1 MVLETNWMG
10 TGCVRNGEACGWIW
24 RDLAPKPYGLSKAL
38 GASNL
43 RHINISSIL
52 IGLIHWTSILEP
64 YLGWWSA
71 SIFQMDW
78 SHLSGFVSNGIFVLT
93 GKVMINQRN
102 VVPCFQN
109 PIIICYVYIHN
120 IRTKY
125 ENMIIYIYIQSTDV
139 LQASV
144 CFSIT
149 QTIWSWWVQKERRHQ
164 MKPNALFMDESIYRS
179 RGLAGSNMQ
188 HVTQKTSQSLIQ
200 NINGSLQLPQSCSG
214 SRKDGLRNPLEDNR
228 IPWYCGF
235 SSIMFVFQAAKIM
248 KISRFSPSQQF
259 SDAKSP
265 CEYEVS
271 IQMINKP
278 PQYPK
283 LTILLPLY
291 HHCIPSS
298 PHDVPLC
305 IMHNFWIV
313 GH

>member
-1 MVLETNWMG
+1 MGRPAVNLERLG
-10 TGCVRNGEACGWIW
+10 
-24 RDLAPKPYGLSKAL
+24 PKAL
-38 GASNL
+38 WFIKSAWSFKFETYQYIINSYRIDPLNL
-43 RHINISSIL
+43 HIWTIF
-52 IGLIHWTSILEP
+52 GLMIRKYFSDGLKPPIRVCLKWH
-64 YLGWWSA
+64 
-71 SIFQMDW
+71 FC
-78 SHLSGFVSNGIFVLT
+78 LT

-102 VVPCFQN
+102 VVPCFQK
-109 PIIICYVYIHN
+109 PIIICYVYIRN

-125 ENMIIYIYIQSTDV
+125 EDMIIYIQSTDV

-149 QTIWSWWVQKERRHQ
+149 QTIWSLWVQKERRRQ
-164 MKPNALFMDESIYRS
+164 MRPNALFMDESIYRS

-200 NINGSLQLPQSCSG
+200 NINGSFQLPQSCSG

-228 IPWYCGF
+228 IPWYCDV

-305 IMHNFWIV
+305 IKHNFWMV